1 MITFSSKKG
10 SLSDDDD
17 LDLFKRPE
25 KVEMKR
31 VKLFPTVGL
40 LVSICSCFLGLS
52 MILISLWL
60 SGVIPWLPVPS
71 KLPKIEDVPV
81 TTLDPKIEEIAP
93 ISGAGICR
101 LVPDECKKQ
110 LPYQWTSTELPFLSN
125 FRGDP
130 SSVDSC
136 FEDGGKSLI
145 QPFLCFLKYPVRI
158 DSPLLTRPDEF
169 RSSYFFFII

>member
-1 MITFSSKKG
+1 
-10 SLSDDDD
+10 
-17 LDLFKRPE
+17 
-25 KVEMKR
+25 MKR

-52 MILISLWL
+52 MILVSLWL

-71 KLPKIEDVPV
+71 KLPKIGSDEIKAVSSTEVVPEV
-81 TTLDPKIEEIAP
+81 VR
-93 ISGAGICR
+93 SYGAGICR
-101 LVPDECKKQ
+101 PVPPECEKQ

-158 DSPLLTRPDEF
+158 DSALLIRLNGF
-169 RSSYFFFII
+169 RLFLYYWISFLSFFL

>member
-1 MITFSSKKG
+1 
-10 SLSDDDD
+10 
-17 LDLFKRPE
+17 
-25 KVEMKR
+25 MKR

-71 KLPKIEDVPV
+71 KLPKIGDVTE
-81 TTLDPKIEEIAP
+81 TTTIPEIQELVP
-93 ISGAGICR
+93 SSGAGICR
-101 LVPDECKKQ
+101 AVPEECRKQ

-158 DSPLLTRPDEF
+158 DSPLLIRPDEF
-169 RSSYFFFII
+169 RFSYFLKFDRLTL